1 VLNRGFVIVRDEKGK
16 AVTRR
21 AGVAP
26 GQRLEAEFADGRAQ
40 LRAER
45 G

>member
-1 VLNRGFVIVRDEKGK
+1 MRDDKGRP
-16 AVTRR
+16 VTRR
-21 AGVAP
+21 AGIKA
-26 GQRLEAEFADGRAQ
+26 GQRLEAEFADGKAP